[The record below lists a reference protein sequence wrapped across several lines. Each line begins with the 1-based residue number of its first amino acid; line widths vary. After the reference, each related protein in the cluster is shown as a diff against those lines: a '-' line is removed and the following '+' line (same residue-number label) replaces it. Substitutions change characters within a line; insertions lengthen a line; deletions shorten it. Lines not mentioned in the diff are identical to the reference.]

1 MFFHGVPSK
10 DFTINGEK
18 FRMTTEEYNR
28 AKKDFGQT
36 TKGIFDDLVI
46 TKEYRSLSSEGKA
59 KAISDV
65 YSYAKE
71 KLKVEYAQKQGK
83 EVKQNTLYKTVSEL
97 EKQKGDVSAYFEFKG
112 KLDDVDK
119 SNGDDTVKQ
128 KEKLEYLR
136 DMTTDSKTKAIIY
149 EDFFGNNDELYSNL
163 KLLTRNNVSIDS
175 YLDYKTAEIKGVDDP
190 KSIVKGKTIS
200 GSKKESLINFL
211 NTSNLTGIE
220 RLYIYG
226 TQNSFNNTQKAQ
238 FQNYINGLGLSQ
250 DELYNIYKKLHS
262 IEELETGNIRWKK
275 ES

>member
-36 TKGIFDDLVI
+36 TKGIFDDLVT

-83 EVKQNTLYKTVSEL
+83 EVKQSTLYKTVSEL

-136 DMTTDSKTKAIIY
+136 DMTTDNKTKSIIY
-149 EDFFGNNDELYSNL
+149 QDTFGTKDTTYQNL
-163 KLLTRNNVSIDS
+163 KLLTKDKVAIDD
-175 YLDYKTAEIKGVDDP
+175 YLNYKTEDLSADRKADGT
-190 KSIVKGKTIS
+190 KKGKAVS
-200 GSKKESLINFL
+200 GSAKNKLINFL
-211 NTSNLTGIE
+211 NNSKFNGIE

-226 TQNSFNNTQKAQ
+226 QNYKLNSTQRAQ
-238 FQNYINGLGLSQ
+238 LQNYINKLDITPQEKKDIYLDLSSSNVVEMA
-250 DELYNIYKKLHS
+250 DGS
-262 IEELETGNIRWKK
+262 IRWK
-275 ES
+275 

>member
-1 MFFHGVPSK
+1 MFFRGVPSK

-36 TKGIFDDLVI
+36 TKGIFDDLVT

-71 KLKVEYAQKQGK
+71 KLKVEYAQNQGK
-83 EVKQNTLYKTVSEL
+83 EVKQSTLYKTVAEL

-136 DMTTDSKTKAIIY
+136 DMTTDSKTKSIIY
-149 EDFFGNNDELYSNL
+149 QDTFGTKDTTYQNL
-163 KLLTRNNVSIDS
+163 KLLTKDNVAIDD
-175 YLDYKTAEIKGVDDP
+175 YLDYKTEDLSADRKADGT
-190 KSIVKGKTIS
+190 KKGKAIS
-200 GSKKESLINFL
+200 GSAKAKLTKFL
-211 NTSNLTGIE
+211 NNSKLSGIE

-226 TQNSFNNTQKAQ
+226 QKQKLSSTQRNQLVNYVNKLKITPQEKKDIYLDLSSNNVVEMAD
-238 FQNYINGLGLSQ
+238 GS
-250 DELYNIYKKLHS
+250 
-262 IEELETGNIRWKK
+262 IRWK
-275 ES
+275 